1 MDETYYLINNIN
13 MVVGTTEQ
21 GEDGT
26 YTVTWHDDENTTSQ
40 FDNLHEYYNAVLG
53 QGIRV
58 ASEEDMI
65 VQTHL
70 SLQNLMKDLKRKDEE
85 IANLTESLRASLRE
99 TDEAKT
105 KRTEDVDYLVGALRD
120 TIDHVGSDKL
130 PPAEGWPWYDALKK
144 YRPNLSMYWKNTH
157 EMMKAQLTEH
167 SVESHI
173 EDRGMDADTTK
184 DLLKLQNQVRELE
197 GWLCDVFF
205 ENRTELYENDETL
218 LDLVLKAVHR
228 LPTAQSVEAT
238 LVSVPPT
245 QATLQQSIKD
255 LLSSTQLV
263 PAKDGL
269 FTENEKGAYVFKFS

>member
-1 MDETYYLINNIN
+1 MPETYYLVNNIN

-70 SLQNLMKDLKRKDEE
+70 SLQSLMKDLKRKDEE
-85 IANLTESLRASLRE
+85 ITELKDNLRE
-99 TDEAKT
+99 ARRNFSELQDTHTSDVNYLIEALCQT
-105 KRTEDVDYLVGALRD
+105 VDYVGTD
-120 TIDHVGSDKL
+120 TL
-130 PPAEGWPWYDALKK
+130 PPVEGWSWFDALKK
-144 YRPNLSMYWKNTH
+144 YRPFRASDCK
-157 EMMKAQLTEH
+157 KAYDELKSAQTKY

-173 EDRGMDADTTK
+173 EDSGMDADTTK
-184 DLLKLQNQVRELE
+184 DLLRLQNQVRELE

-205 ENRTELYENDETL
+205 EDRTELYENDETL
-218 LDLVLKAVHR
+218 LDLVLKAVQR
-228 LPTAQSVEAT
+228 LKPP
-238 LVSVPPT
+238 PPT
-245 QATLQQSIKD
+245 QATLQQSIQD
-255 LLSSTQLV
+255 LLSSTQII

-269 FTENEKGAYVFKFS
+269 ISENEKGAYVFKFS